1 MYRRNQSKMSIH
13 LWRYIMYCNCYVILI
28 IEGNSVGRRHM
39 RLLIRLRRNPELWFW
54 VLLVPLGSLSLK
66 DMTGAPPTTRHGHLR
81 HQRHEGLILRRC
93 HVQKLNCFAGF
104 LWLPGAIEGFG
115 KKLCRWGKKRR
126 ATLIKKI
133 LRKLRV
139 SHCHSHPQD
148 WSTKISDL
156 EAAFSFYYFACLF
169 SLSRCQALAAS
180 DVPRQQQ
187 LLLGSRDLKCFEHSL
202 SSSSRR
208 FEGRT
213 NFQQGRQWKLKFI
226 VKRLGDTCSKQ
237 NYAFLVVLRP
247 SFLRFHEM
255 SLVGFVV
262 TAHL

>member
-1 MYRRNQSKMSIH
+1 MGRNSTA
-13 LWRYIMYCNCYVILI
+13 
-28 IEGNSVGRRHM
+28 
-39 RLLIRLRRNPELWFW
+39 LRASCGFL
-54 VLLVPLGSLSLK
+54 VLLRDTEGSHADGARKGVRLWWKSLK
-66 DMTGAPPTTRHGHLR
+66 
-81 HQRHEGLILRRC
+81 
-93 HVQKLNCFAGF
+93 KL
-104 LWLPGAIEGFG
+104 
-115 KKLCRWGKKRR
+115 K
-126 ATLIKKI
+126 
-133 LRKLRV
+133 V
-139 SHCHSHPQD
+139 SHSQSHPQD

-156 EAAFSFYYFACLF
+156 EAAFSCFFNFACLF

-187 LLLGSRDLKCFEHSL
+187 LLLGSRDLKCFQHSL

-213 NFQQGRQWKLKFI
+213 NFQQGREWKLKFI

-237 NYAFLVVLRP
+237 SYAFLVVLRP